1 MKTYSFAKVSA
12 RGYLTKADFNN
23 KWIITDDL
31 GLVISLS
38 EKADKG
44 AADFFASR
52 QIEYLWLPLQEETDN
67 IGYSSI
73 LEAVRKML
81 LCERSGK
88 RIIVHCDFGN
98 NRSRTVVEAF
108 HYAKMGFHLE
118 DGYKGYVNH
127 LIYNSKSGYL
137 PPLDEI
143 EIRLQNMNE
152 EID

>member
-38 EKADKG
+38 EKEDKV
-44 AADFFASR
+44 AAEFFASH
-52 QIEYLWLPLQEETDN
+52 QIEYLWLPLQEETED

-81 LCERSGK
+81 LFDRSGK
-88 RIIVHCDFGN
+88 GIKKDMSACYIP
-98 NRSRTVVEAF
+98 T
-108 HYAKMGFHLE
+108 
-118 DGYKGYVNH
+118 
-127 LIYNSKSGYL
+127 
-137 PPLDEI
+137 PLAI
-143 EIRLQNMNE
+143 HVRNTY
-152 EID
+152 